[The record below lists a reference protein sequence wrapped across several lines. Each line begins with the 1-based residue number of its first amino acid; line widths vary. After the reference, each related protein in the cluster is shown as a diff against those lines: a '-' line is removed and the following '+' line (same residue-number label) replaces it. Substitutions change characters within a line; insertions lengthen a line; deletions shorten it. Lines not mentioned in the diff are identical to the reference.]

1 MTTDDKHRTWAELS
15 AVTQAALRCKDPV
28 FRAFLEEQT
37 NRYEP
42 NELMSR
48 DDPDFLPVSNEET
61 AASIVRGMCEIESRR
76 ELATHSS
83 AQAIWHDLDNLYQAW
98 LARER

>member
-1 MTTDDKHRTWAELS
+1 MTTDDKHRTWAELG

-28 FRAFLEEQT
+28 FRVFLRESGFIIRKIE
-37 NRYEP
+37 
-42 NELMSR
+42 
-48 DDPDFLPVSNEET
+48 DEET
-61 AASIVRGMCEIESRR
+61 AADVVRSICEIESRR
-76 ELATHSS
+76 ELADDLN

>member
-1 MTTDDKHRTWAELS
+1 MTISREHRWAELS

-28 FRAFLEEQT
+28 FWAFLRESGFDRNSIKKIE
-37 NRYEP
+37 
-42 NELMSR
+42 
-48 DDPDFLPVSNEET
+48 DEET
-61 AASIVRGMCEIESRR
+61 AAEVVRYACEIESRR
-76 ELATHSS
+76 ELANDLN